1 MVKQEWHLKDITHD
15 FVEVGGGHCTES
27 SIGGGEDGVG
37 PFFVQEL
44 SQACSL
50 NGANQGAVRM
60 KVHQSTLLDYIFRL

>member
-1 MVKQEWHLKDITHD
+1 MVTQEWLITHE

-27 SIGGGEDGVG
+27 SIGGGEEGVG

-50 NGANQGAVRM
+50 NGANQSAVRM
-60 KVHQSTLLDYIFRL
+60 KVHQCIL